1 LIALL
6 GGTFD
11 PVHNGHLHAANSAA
25 MALGV
30 ARVDLVLAARPKH
43 RAAPVA
49 SIGHRWAM
57 LRLAVADQP
66 RLRADDREIRRGN
79 ATYTIDTLEHAR
91 AEAGSIEP
99 IVWLLGWDAYRQLPT
114 WHRWRELA
122 TFAHLAVLKRPGADE
137 SLDATMREFTDRR
150 RVDDRAELARAAAG
164 YVHFIDAA
172 MQTISSTEIRARLAR
187 GDDVRQLLPSAVW
200 TYITSH
206 RLYGERSS

>member
-1 LIALL
+1 MIALL

-25 MALGV
+25 MALDAAYV
-30 ARVDLVLAARPKH
+30 ELVLAARPKH
-43 RAAPVA
+43 RSPPIA

-79 ATYTIDTLEHAR
+79 ATYTIDTLEGAR
-91 AEAGSIEP
+91 AEAQTEP
-99 IVWLLGWDAYRQLPT
+99 IVWLLGWDAYRHLPS
-114 WHRWRELA
+114 WHRWRDLS

-137 SLDATMREFTDRR
+137 PLDATMREFTDRR
-150 RVDDRAELARAAAG
+150 RVGDRADLARTPAG
-164 YVHFIDAA
+164 RVYFIDAP
-172 MQTISSTEIRARLAR
+172 MQTISSTDIRARLTR

-206 RLYGERSS
+206 RLYGERTS